1 MVRYVPGQ
9 PFDPEERILES
20 GTPLY
25 RVFSNA
31 RTGGVTHFNPGFGSA
46 TRFAFFGEPAVA
58 VLYAAQTEEAA
69 VCETILHEVPPGPGR
84 VMYDNIADKI
94 CAPLT
99 PTRNLR
105 LVSLMGDGP
114 RNLQT
119 EAKLVT
125 GTSSSQYGRT
135 VRWAEAAHKAGF
147 EGMVWMSNRRSSDRD
162 YVFFGDRVIPGDLTA
177 LGDRGRIFAAG
188 PDFDWLGNYLAG
200 LGIDIMLP

>member
-1 MVRYVPGQ
+1 M
-9 PFDPEERILES
+9 
-20 GTPLY
+20 
-25 RVFSNA
+25 
-31 RTGGVTHFNPGFGSA
+31 THFNPGFGSA